1 MNLGQGEPTGWL
13 LAKGTHRRHTVVLSV
28 AAAFA
33 TLGVAAVVAQA
44 QTTTTTAGPSFPSPN
59 CAVTTIK
66 LGGLS
71 ATEFFGLSGGPTGF
85 SQSFGIQA
93 GSEGPSAL
101 RCIRLEL
108 DNPTPGDLVP
118 IGGYVIQGFAFDPN
132 TPAGQGSG
140 IKGVQVFLDDPD
152 QGGIAVGEA
161 ATGASAG
168 GTAANQ
174 FRLPNGRAAGFGD
187 QFANSGFRVT
197 VQIPASANGAGH
209 VLFVATQSLAGN
221 RLGAVAVPIAVGA
234 LTPLPRLAPMP

>member
-1 MNLGQGEPTGWL
+1 M
-13 LAKGTHRRHTVVLSV
+13 V
-28 AAAFA
+28 
-33 TLGVAAVVAQA
+33 QA
-44 QTTTTTAGPSFPSPN
+44 QTSTTTAGPSVPAPN
-59 CAVTTIK
+59 CAVTTVK

-85 SQSFGIQA
+85 SQSFGVQTGTDSPA
-93 GSEGPSAL
+93 AL

-132 TPAGQGSG
+132 TPAGQG
-140 IKGVQVFLDDPD
+140 
-152 QGGIAVGEA
+152 GG
-161 ATGASAG
+161 GA
-168 GTAANQ
+168 AANQ
-174 FRLPNGRAAGFGD
+174 FGLPNGRATAFGD

-197 VQIPASANGAGH
+197 VQIPASATGAAH

-221 RLGAVAVPIAVGA
+221 RLGEVAVPIAVGA

>member
-1 MNLGQGEPTGWL
+1 MHFGQHQPADWL
-13 LAKGTHRRHTVVLSV
+13 LAKGTRREH
-28 AAAFA
+28 AWA
-33 TLGVAAVVAQA
+33 LGVAVAFAMLVAGVVVVQA
-44 QTTTTTAGPSFPSPN
+44 QTSTTTAGPSVPAPN
-59 CAVTTIK
+59 CAVTTVK

-85 SQSFGIQA
+85 SQSFGVQTGTDSPA
-93 GSEGPSAL
+93 AL

-132 TPAGQGSG
+132 TPAGQGG
-140 IKGVQVFLDDPD
+140 GVKGVQVFLDDPD
-152 QGGIAVGEA
+152 QGGIAVGETTTGVSGA
-161 ATGASAG
+161 AV
-168 GTAANQ
+168 NQ
-174 FRLPNGRAAGFGD
+174 FGLPNGRAAAFGD

-221 RLGAVAVPIAVGA
+221 RLGEVAVPIAVGA